1 MVVIILI
8 RISPWGEDCDGMKN
22 KKGFTLIELIVSIAI
37 VGLLAVILTSVFSNS
52 FINIV
57 RAGKRAGAVSDAEKV
72 LSGDNPTVIEDRT
85 VKVSLPII
93 DENGDEIVKDI
104 DVKVNIVEGTAIDDT
119 LIRGILEVKLI
130 KYNSEGSD

>member
-1 MVVIILI
+1 
-8 RISPWGEDCDGMKN
+8 MKN

-104 DVKVNIVEGTAIDDT
+104 DVKVNIVEGTATDDT